1 MAVLQRPR
9 AMVERDGENFVVV
22 LIKPDGERNYYVS
35 TAVDSDGAV
44 YPFVSGTT
52 DKAKKFGLETSAKG
66 VAGDMTSFLNRE
78 YANLVKWH

>member
-9 AMVERDGENFVVV
+9 AMVERDGESFVVV

-35 TAVDSDGAV
+35 TAVDSDGTV
-44 YPFVSGTT
+44 YPFVCGTT
-52 DKAKKFGLETSAKG
+52 DKAKRFGLEDNARG